1 MVAGPRARAAWRVFD
16 AQYFGVAQ
24 RRRRVFVVADFGEGA
39 DPAAVL
45 FERKGM
51 SGNTPPRREAGQGT
65 AGTISA
71 RTQGGGGLGTDFELG
86 GGLQPIGFRSEEHTS
101 ELQSLMRISYA
112 VFCLKKKNKNTQHK
126 NRNNKHTCT
135 K

>member
-86 GGLQPIGFRSEEHTS
+86 GGLQPKIGRASCRERVC
-101 ELQSLMRISYA
+101 QY
-112 VFCLKKKNKNTQHK
+112 V
-126 NRNNKHTCT
+126 
-135 K
+135 

>member
-1 MVAGPRARAAWRVFD
+1 MVAGPRSRAEWRVFD
-16 AQYFGVAQ
+16 AQYFGMAQ

-86 GGLQPIGFRSEEHTS
+86 GGLQPIGFGDRKSTRLTPVTNAHLVCRLLLEKTKEDNPH
-101 ELQSLMRISYA
+101 
-112 VFCLKKKNKNTQHK
+112 CL
-126 NRNNKHTCT
+126 
-135 K
+135 

>member
-45 FERKGM
+45 SERKGM

-65 AGTISA
+65 AGPISA
-71 RTQGGGGLGTDFELG
+71 RTQGGGGHGTDFALG
-86 GGLQPIGFRSEEHTS
+86 GGLQPIGFGGRKRTR
-101 ELQSLMRISYA
+101 LNARTQCADGM
-112 VFCLKKKNKNTQHK
+112 LKY
-126 NRNNKHTCT
+126 
-135 K
+135 